1 MTETTIDDF
10 TRPRD
15 RVPRRQRRAAQ
26 RGEVRVGR
34 RLRQRLDARRED
46 ARAGAGRG
54 RRGQGLEAEGVRRRI
69 RLDLRPDR
77 VRRAGPAAAYDRAY
91 RDIVGQY
98 AIPSQS
104 PFGIGL
110 GMVAPTILA
119 HAIPE
124 VRERYLRPLW
134 RGEIIGCQLFSE
146 PVAGSDLA
154 GIQTKAERDGDEWI
168 ITGQKVWT
176 SGAQYSDIG
185 EIITRTS
192 PDKPKHKGLSM
203 FLVDM
208 HVPGVEVR
216 PLRQMTGGASFNEV
230 FFEEV
235 RVHDSHRLGDVDEGW
250 TVALTTLMNERAA
263 IGGGGAGVGS
273 MSMTRFIEMARHFGL
288 SQDPLVRQ
296 GLAEAYIRTSVAR
309 YTNMRAMAKIRAG
322 QLPGPEMSIGK
333 LALTHEHDEGGSARR
348 RDPRAAP
355 GRRHGRVGYVRLLRD
370 GARHPGYAG
379 RRRDR
384 RGHAQHRRRAGAGAA
399 EGAPDLVT
407 STPCAVVRPFER
419 LRYLARASGEDAET
433 LLEEA
438 ADCLAGFGD
447 DPMGVVIACRR
458 LLAYHPTVTPL
469 WWLCAQ
475 LLAAPDPAEGAWAAW
490 REWRHDTTPARLAGA
505 LPFPHER
512 PVAVARL
519 ARRRP

>member
-1 MTETTIDDF
+1 MTETTIEDF
-10 TRPRD
+10 S
-15 RVPRRQRRAAQ
+15 QRAT
-26 RGEVRVGR
+26 EF
-34 RLRQRLDARRED
+34 LDANAERRSEAKFVWGEGSDSVSMLDEKTPEQEQAEVAEGKAWKQKEFD
-46 ARAGAGRG
+46 AGFGWISG
-54 RRGQGLEAEGVRRRI
+54 PTEYGGQGL
-69 RLDLRPDR
+69 PN
-77 VRRAGPAAAYDRAY
+77 AYDRAY
-91 RDIVGQY
+91 REIVGQY

-124 VRERYLRPLW
+124 VREQYLRPLW

-176 SGAQYSDIG
+176 SGAQYSDVG

-208 HVPGVEVR
+208 HAPGVEVR

-296 GLAEAYIRTSVAR
+296 GLAEAYINTAVAR

-333 LALTHEHDEGGSARR
+333 LALTQNMM
-348 RDPRAAP
+348 
-355 GRRHGRVGYVRLLRD
+355 RVGQLIGEILGPRLVADTGEWGTYAFSEMVL
-370 GARHPGYAG
+370 GTPGMRVAG
-379 RRRDR
+379 GTDEVMRNIVGERVLGLPKEPR
-384 RGHAQHRRRAGAGAA
+384 
-399 EGAPDLVT
+399 T
-407 STPCAVVRPFER
+407 S
-419 LRYLARASGEDAET
+419 
-433 LLEEA
+433 
-438 ADCLAGFGD
+438 
-447 DPMGVVIACRR
+447 
-458 LLAYHPTVTPL
+458 
-469 WWLCAQ
+469 
-475 LLAAPDPAEGAWAAW
+475 
-490 REWRHDTTPARLAGA
+490 
-505 LPFPHER
+505 
-512 PVAVARL
+512 
-519 ARRRP
+519 